1 MNNNMENKTPNKL
14 VELKN
19 VTKTVKQG
27 KQSKDILK
35 DVSFSINEGDWIGVV
50 GGNGAG
56 KTTLVE
62 IISGINKQT
71 SGEIEYLYPYVKD
84 FREEIG
90 IQFQS
95 SDFPFALSV
104 KDMIKLATSSRKLK
118 LTKEELE
125 HILVIFD
132 VKDIYHRRANSL
144 SGGQKQKVNIL
155 MSIIHKPKLLIL
167 DEFSTGLDVA
177 IRKQILSILESLKN
191 NIKISG
197 MVVSH
202 HLSEIETLC
211 NKIAVMRGGV
221 VSEIVEVSS
230 IVKKYGSVEKF
241 VLNHVIEEG
250 EKYEFNF

>member
-1 MNNNMENKTPNKL
+1 MKKSENNELVKLNKI
-14 VELKN
+14 
-19 VTKTVKQG
+19 TKTVKQG
-27 KQSKDILK
+27 KESRDILK
-35 DVSFSINEGDWIGVV
+35 NISLSISKGDWIGIV

-56 KTTLVE
+56 KTSLVE
-62 IISGINKQT
+62 IVSGINKQT
-71 SGEIEYLYPYVKD
+71 SGEIEYLYSFEKD
-84 FREEIG
+84 FREQIG

-118 LTKEELE
+118 FTKEELD
-125 HILVIFD
+125 HILQIFD

-177 IRKQILSILESLKN
+177 IRKQILSILVSLKE
-191 NIKISG
+191 NIDISG
-197 MVVSH
+197 MVISH
-202 HLSEIETLC
+202 HLNEIETLC
-211 NKIAVMRGGV
+211 NKIVVMKDG
-221 VSEIVEVSS
+221 EVSGVLNVS
-230 IVKKYGSVEKF
+230 DVVKKFGSVEEF
-241 VLNHVIEEG
+241 VLNNVLEEG

>member
-1 MNNNMENKTPNKL
+1 MKNTKSEKL
-14 VELKN
+14 VELKKI
-19 VTKTVKQG
+19 TKTVKQG
-27 KQSKDILK
+27 KESRDILK
-35 DVSFSINEGDWIGVV
+35 NISLSINKGDWIGIV

-56 KTTLVE
+56 KTSLVE
-62 IISGINKQT
+62 IVSGINKQT
-71 SGEIEYLYPYVKD
+71 SGEIEYLYSFEKD
-84 FREEIG
+84 FREQIG

-118 LTKEELE
+118 FTKEELDR
-125 HILVIFD
+125 ILQIFD

-177 IRKQILSILESLKN
+177 IRKQILSILVSLKE
-191 NIKISG
+191 NIDISG
-197 MVVSH
+197 MVISH
-202 HLSEIETLC
+202 HLNEIETLC
-211 NKIAVMRGGV
+211 NKIVVMKDG
-221 VSEIVEVSS
+221 EVSDVLDVS
-230 IVKKYGSVEKF
+230 AVVKKFGSVEEF
-241 VLNHVIEEG
+241 VLNNVLEEG